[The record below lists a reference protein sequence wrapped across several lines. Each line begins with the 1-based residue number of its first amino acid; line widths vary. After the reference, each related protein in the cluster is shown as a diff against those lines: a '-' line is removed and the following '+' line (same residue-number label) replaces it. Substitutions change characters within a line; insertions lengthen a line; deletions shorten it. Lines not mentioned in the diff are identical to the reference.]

1 MKVLLSKEDLHDG
14 VTRMADEI
22 AACYENRQ
30 LTIVGVLTGSVVL
43 MADLIRLIDLPMRVG
58 VLQASSYRGAT
69 TTRGELVINSELM
82 LDISGRDVL
91 LVDDIFDTGH
101 TLVRT
106 LEKMREFEPTSIR
119 SAVLLRKHG
128 RQEVDYQPDF
138 VAFDI
143 PDEFV
148 VGYGLDY
155 EDMYRN
161 LPYLAALEP
170 DDIARHKE
178 VMAAQ
183 SSVAVSLRETTCSR
197 GASRTTLALRSGRA
211 AARSSV
217 ASWPSLGLERVDHHD
232 RQVRIELGQELPAS
246 AARRNAAAADDGDCR
261 ELALAGGHGR
271 RRRHALGADRQAE
284 RSVLDVD
291 ALDRCGRSRSAAR
304 RRRENSSTG
313 RTRAVWASSADWISS
328 SRSASFMVGVRD
340 QRSWLYVTRFV
351 PRSAAAARSDR
362 RRS

>member
-1 MKVLLSKEDLHDG
+1 MKTLLTKEDLHDG

-22 AACYENRQ
+22 AGRYENRQ

-91 LVDDIFDTGH
+91 LVDDIFDTGQ
-101 TLVRT
+101 TLAQVV
-106 LEKMREFEPTSIR
+106 EKMHDFGPTSIR

-128 RQEVDYQPDF
+128 RQEVAYVPDF
-138 VAFDI
+138 IAFEI

-170 DDIARHKE
+170 DDIAQNK
-178 VMAAQ
+178 
-183 SSVAVSLRETTCSR
+183 L
-197 GASRTTLALRSGRA
+197 
-211 AARSSV
+211 
-217 ASWPSLGLERVDHHD
+217 
-232 RQVRIELGQELPAS
+232 
-246 AARRNAAAADDGDCR
+246 
-261 ELALAGGHGR
+261 
-271 RRRHALGADRQAE
+271 
-284 RSVLDVD
+284 
-291 ALDRCGRSRSAAR
+291 
-304 RRRENSSTG
+304 
-313 RTRAVWASSADWISS
+313 ASSAN
-328 SRSASFMVGVRD
+328 
-340 QRSWLYVTRFV
+340 QPL
-351 PRSAAAARSDR
+351 
-362 RRS
+362 